1 MIRSCCKVR
10 PQGSRQGTGGNA
22 EGGVWPRP
30 QSVRGSLM
38 LWKVH
43 SHAGLPLSICPW
55 ANGPVPRGLGPPP
68 SLPEKNG
75 PCLESLRAPRSRV
88 NGARAGRERDSGA
101 EAEGAA
107 AREGDRHLWRVHP
120 TREAASARGWEPWR
134 AGAAPLRPDQAAP
147 LGWCGPHGPS
157 VPPLPWSCPG
167 VAAVSMV
174 LGVMSPSMPLLPS
187 IPPATPGKGGS
198 ETRGFWA

>member
-1 MIRSCCKVR
+1 MQKEESGLVHNQSGAPSCCGKCI
-10 PQGSRQGTGGNA
+10 PMQASRLA
-22 EGGVWPRP
+22 
-30 QSVRGSLM
+30 SARGQMALSPEA
-38 LWKVH
+38 W
-43 SHAGLPLSICPW
+43 GLL
-55 ANGPVPRGLGPPP
+55 PPF
-68 SLPEKNG
+68 LRRTA
-75 PCLESLRAPRSRV
+75 PCLESLRAPGSRV
-88 NGARAGRERDSGA
+88 NGARAGRERDSRA

-120 TREAASARGWEPWR
+120 TREAASARCWEPWR